1 MDLRF
6 VMYLNIANTKITK
19 FRCISLDV
27 PFFVVYLNIVNIK
40 LQNKG
45 TSNRLLL
52 VYLNIVNIK
61 LQNSGTSN
69 RLLLVYLNIANK
81 KMQNSGTSK
90 YYRTSRSREAHGI
103 ECMST
108 I

>member
-27 PFFVVYLNIVNIK
+27 PFFV
-40 LQNKG
+40 
-45 TSNRLLL
+45 

-103 ECMST
+103 EYEYNLT
-108 I
+108 WPLQE